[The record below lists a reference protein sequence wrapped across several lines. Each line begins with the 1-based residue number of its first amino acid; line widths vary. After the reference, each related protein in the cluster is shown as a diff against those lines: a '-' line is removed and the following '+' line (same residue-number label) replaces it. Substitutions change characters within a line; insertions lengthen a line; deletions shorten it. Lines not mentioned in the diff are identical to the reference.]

1 MASSEP
7 RAREWIVLLE
17 AADERGRSTIDAPS
31 FRRLVSSWPGPG
43 PTALYSPNRYALQVP
58 VRAFNPPSALSSA
71 MWLWK
76 DVLRRTGLPDWQLVR
91 AEIVTP
97 DELERE
103 LLTAEAAAAADA
115 EEPLEDSSTD
125 DEVAG
130 ELLWRAL
137 HDPLTGLSDRE
148 LFLDH
153 VRRALAPRRDAA
165 APVLSVVVVDPG
177 ASLPAPA
184 PDAVL
189 VEVARRLV
197 EAVRPEDT
205 VARVGPRRFALLLT
219 LPAPGDT
226 GAVARRIADRIR
238 APLRHDGRT
247 LALAAG
253 IGVATTACSRDPD
266 ELMAMA
272 EAAVSAPAP

>member
-1 MASSEP
+1 MTSSEP

-17 AADERGRSTIDAPS
+17 ASDERGRSTIDASS

-43 PTALYSPNRYALQVP
+43 PTALYSPNRYAIQVP
-58 VRAFNPPSALSSA
+58 VRAFNPPSALSTA

-103 LLTAEAAAAADA
+103 LLTAEAAVGDG
-115 EEPLEDSSTD
+115 EDPMEPGSTD
-125 DEVAG
+125 EEVGG

-137 HDPLTGLSDRE
+137 HDPATGLPDRE
-148 LFLDH
+148 LFLDQ
-153 VRRALAPRRDAA
+153 VRRALGAGGEGG
-165 APVLSVVVVDPG
+165 APVLSLVVVDLG
-177 ASLPAPA
+177 GSLRAPA

-189 VEVARRLV
+189 LEVGRRLV
-197 EAVRPEDT
+197 EAVRPQDT
-205 VARVGPRRFALLLT
+205 VARVGPCRFALLLT

-226 GAVARRIADRIR
+226 EAVARRIADRIR
-238 APLRHDGRT
+238 APLRHDGRA

-266 ELMAMA
+266 ELMALA
-272 EAAVSAPAP
+272 EASVSAPAP

>member
-1 MASSEP
+1 MTSSEP
-7 RAREWIVLLE
+7 NAREWIVLLE
-17 AADERGRSTIDAPS
+17 ASDERGRSTIDASS

-103 LLTAEAAAAADA
+103 LLTAEAAAGDA
-115 EEPLEDSSTD
+115 EDPAETRSTHE
-125 DEVAG
+125 EVAD
-130 ELLWRAL
+130 ELLRRAL
-137 HDPLTGLSDRE
+137 HDTATGLPDRE
-148 LFLDH
+148 LFLDQ
-153 VRRALAPRRDAA
+153 VRRALVPGGEGG
-165 APVLSVVVVDPG
+165 APVLSVVVVDLG
-177 ASLPAPA
+177 GSLRPPA

-189 VEVARRLV
+189 REVGRRLV
-197 EAVRPEDT
+197 EAVRPQDT
-205 VARVGPRRFALLLT
+205 VARVAARRFALLLN

-226 GAVARRIADRIR
+226 EAVARRIADRIR
-238 APLRHDGRT
+238 APLGHDGRP
-247 LALAAG
+247 LALAPRL
-253 IGVATTACSRDPD
+253 GVATTACSRDPD